1 MKGTEAFQELL
12 SLIKD
17 DEPVVHANGFICRE
31 SFALKD
37 REANFYMIGSMGLA
51 SSIGLGVSIC
61 KPEKKVIIID
71 GDGNVLMAL
80 GTLAMIA
87 AEAPKNLIHVVI
99 DNEVYE
105 STGSQRSL
113 SSKVQ
118 LEAIA
123 KSSGYKNT
131 IRVEKK
137 DEIKAAF
144 LKLKELPGPNFLL
157 IKVKPC
163 FEPSTGRVT
172 HTPEE
177 ITKRFM
183 QACINRLVISSG
195 VWVTRP
201 VDGSKQGLTLMS
213 RKFGPGNS
221 FSFRNAAF
229 ISSFFSTLIV
239 FL

>member
-12 SLIKD
+12 PLIKD
-17 DEPVVHANGFICRE
+17 DEPVVHANGFICLE

-51 SSIGLGVSIC
+51 SSIGLGVAIC

-87 AEAPKNLIHVVI
+87 AEGPKNLIHVVI

-118 LEAIA
+118 LEIIA
-123 KSSGYKNT
+123 KSTGYKNI
-131 IRVEKK
+131 IRVEK
-137 DEIKAAF
+137 
-144 LKLKELPGPNFLL
+144 
-157 IKVKPC
+157 
-163 FEPSTGRVT
+163 
-172 HTPEE
+172 
-177 ITKRFM
+177 
-183 QACINRLVISSG
+183 
-195 VWVTRP
+195 
-201 VDGSKQGLTLMS
+201 
-213 RKFGPGNS
+213 
-221 FSFRNAAF
+221 
-229 ISSFFSTLIV
+229 
-239 FL
+239 

>member
-12 SLIKD
+12 PLIED
-17 DEPVVHANGFICRE
+17 NLPVVHANGFICRE
-31 SFALKD
+31 SFSLKD

-51 SSIGLGVSIC
+51 SSIGLGLAMC

-87 AEAPKNLIHVVI
+87 AEAPENLIHVVI

-113 SSKVQ
+113 SGKVN
-118 LEAIA
+118 LEEIA
-123 KSSGYKNT
+123 NSTGYNNVLR
-131 IRVEKK
+131 IDKK
-137 DEIKAAF
+137 EEIKEAF

-157 IKVKPC
+157 IKVEPC
-163 FEPSTGRVT
+163 FDSSTGRVT

-177 ITKRFM
+177 ITERFM
-183 QACINRLVISSG
+183 QAIG
-195 VWVTRP
+195 
-201 VDGSKQGLTLMS
+201 
-213 RKFGPGNS
+213 
-221 FSFRNAAF
+221 
-229 ISSFFSTLIV
+229 
-239 FL
+239 